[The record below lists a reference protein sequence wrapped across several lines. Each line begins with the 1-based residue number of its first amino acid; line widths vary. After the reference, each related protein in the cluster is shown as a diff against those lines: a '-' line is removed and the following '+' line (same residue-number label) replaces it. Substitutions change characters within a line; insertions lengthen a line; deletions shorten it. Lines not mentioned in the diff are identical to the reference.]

1 MSRKDIEINNSN
13 IGQIGNGHVIMNLSS
28 NPEKKNCNKTPESP
42 IELFFQ
48 EKEDTINELAKKF
61 STYLNR
67 PSVITEEVIKGWL
80 LQFGNIIRIK
90 FALRLLENIDYYEP
104 CQMKQIFIHF
114 YEKIIDKNDRGKI
127 IISLLGNPKDSSSI
141 VNYTLGEEIM
151 RYKLE
156 SHPLETI
163 LNSMNPDKKVIVF
176 IDDNIGSGKQ
186 AVQIFREWFG
196 IEKRDL
202 NESHVKSLSN
212 EQKEIFKRFRIYLCT
227 FVGFEDG
234 KDNVSV
240 ELKKMG
246 LNVVKVYSFSKL
258 EEEIGCFHKAL
269 KTFDN
274 EDERVQAENIARE
287 IGIQLFE
294 DKGWSDKL
302 KNERS
307 LGYGNSQKLIVFYYN
322 TPTSTLPILWKEGIY
337 NRKKWLPLFPRRE
350 KK

>member
-1 MSRKDIEINNSN
+1 MSKKDIEINNSN
-13 IGQIGNGHVIMNLSS
+13 IGQIGNGHVIMNLSG
-28 NPEKKNCNKTPESP
+28 NPEKEFGKKTPKSP

-48 EKEDTINELAKKF
+48 EKQDIIKELANRF

-80 LQFGNIIRIK
+80 LQFGNILWIK
-90 FALRLLENIDYYEP
+90 YALRLLENIDYYEP
-104 CQMKQIFIHF
+104 WQMKEIFIHIF
-114 YEKIIDKNDRGKI
+114 GKVIHENDRDKI
-127 IISLLGNPKDSSSI
+127 VISLLGNPKDSSSI

-151 RYKLE
+151 RNKLE
-156 SHPLETI
+156 SHSLETI
-163 LNSMNPDKKVIVF
+163 LNSMKPDKNVIVF

-202 NESHVKSLSN
+202 NESHVRTLSN
-212 EQKEIFKRFRIYLCT
+212 EQIVKFKRFRIYLCT

-234 KDNVSV
+234 KENVSD
-240 ELKKMG
+240 ELKKME

-269 KTFDN
+269 KTFDD
-274 EDERVQAENIARE
+274 EEERVRAENMARE

-322 TPTSTLPILWKEGIY
+322 TPTSTLPILWKEGKY
-337 NRKKWLPLFPRRE
+337 NSKKWLPLFPRRE